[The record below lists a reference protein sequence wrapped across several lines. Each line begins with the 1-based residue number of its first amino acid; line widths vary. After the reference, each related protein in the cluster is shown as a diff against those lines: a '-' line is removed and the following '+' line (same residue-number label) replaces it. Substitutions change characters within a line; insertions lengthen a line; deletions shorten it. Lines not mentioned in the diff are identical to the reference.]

1 MVGILFLIFD
11 LEILFL
17 FPWSINIKKSGFL
30 GYLSIIFFILILLVG
45 FVFEWFECV
54 LDWSKKSNF
63 II

>member
-17 FPWSINIKKSGFL
+17 FPWAFNLKQTGFL
-30 GYLSIIFFILILLVG
+30 GYLSIIFFISLLLVG
-45 FVFEWFECV
+45 FFFEWFEGV
-54 LDWSKKSNF
+54 LDWSKNSIF